1 MHHSSNLRGIVF
13 MVLAGGTFVANDSFM
28 KLVLADT
35 PPMQVLFM
43 RGLAACLWCLPLV
56 FILGYGRDI
65 HRVVNP
71 WVLLRAAFE
80 ILAVTSFILA
90 LNHMPIGDITAI
102 FQISPLF
109 VVIGVSL
116 IWGEKIGPVRTVLIA
131 LGLTGALLVA
141 QPGST
146 SASPYA
152 AFGFL
157 TAIGSALRD
166 LVGRK
171 VPHDIPGIVVALT
184 TIIAVMAVAG
194 LSTASF
200 ENWVPPSN
208 ANILKMLAAGLF
220 LVGGHTFVFLAF
232 RFAKAAAVAPFYY
245 TFTLWAMLSGLVVFG
260 DIPNWLSIIGIMF
273 ILGSGLASVALD
285 QRRKNKGRIAPA
297 L

>member
-1 MHHSSNLRGIVF
+1 MHHTSNLRGITC

-35 PPMQVLFM
+35 PPMQVLLM
-43 RGLAACLWCLPLV
+43 RGMAATLWCLPLV
-56 FILGYGRDI
+56 FILGYGRNI
-65 HRVVNP
+65 HRVINP

-166 LVGRK
+166 LAGRK
-171 VPHDIPGIVVALT
+171 VPHNIPGIVVALT

-194 LSTASF
+194 LSTVSF
-200 ENWVPPSN
+200 ETWVPPSN

-232 RFAKAAAVAPFYY
+232 RFTKAAAVAPFYY
-245 TFTLWAMLSGLVVFG
+245 TFTLWAMLSGLIVFG
-260 DIPNWLSIIGIMF
+260 DIPNWLSILGIVL
-273 ILGSGLASVALD
+273 ILTSGLASIALD
-285 QRRKNKGRIAPA
+285 QRTKIKGRISPA

>member
-1 MHHSSNLRGIVF
+1 MHHTSNLRGIVF

-28 KLVLADT
+28 KLVLADA

-43 RGLAACLWCLPLV
+43 RGLAAFLWCLPLV

-116 IWGEKIGPVRTVLIA
+116 IWGEKIGPLRTVLIA

-166 LVGRK
+166 LAGRK
-171 VPHDIPGIVVALT
+171 VPHNIPGIVVALT
-184 TIIAVMAVAG
+184 TIIAVMVVAG
-194 LSTASF
+194 LSTVGF
-200 ENWVPPSN
+200 ETWVPPSN

-260 DIPNWLSIIGIMF
+260 DIPNWLSIIGIAF

-285 QRRKNKGRIAPA
+285 QRIKNKGRIAPA

>member
-1 MHHSSNLRGIVF
+1 MTVSPNLRGIAC
-13 MVLAGGTFVANDSFM
+13 MIMAGCTFVANDSFM
-28 KLVLADT
+28 KLVLADA

-43 RGLAACLWCLPLV
+43 RGAAASFWCLPLV
-56 FILGYGRDI
+56 FILGYGREI
-65 HRVVNP
+65 HRVINP

-80 ILAVTSFILA
+80 IFAVTSFILA

-116 IWGEKIGPVRTVLIA
+116 IWGEKIGAIRTVLIA

-166 LVGRK
+166 LAGRK
-171 VPHDIPGIVVALT
+171 VPHSIPGIVVALT
-184 TIIAVMAVAG
+184 TIIAVMTIAG
-194 LSTASF
+194 LSTVSF
-200 ENWVPPSN
+200 ETWVPPSN

-232 RFAKAAAVAPFYY
+232 RFTKAATVAPFYY
-245 TFTLWAMLSGLVVFG
+245 TFTLWAMLSGLIVFG
-260 DIPNWLSIIGIMF
+260 DTPNWLSILGIVL
-273 ILGSGLASVALD
+273 ILTSGLASIALD
-285 QRRKNKGRIAPA
+285 QRAKIKGRISPA

>member
-1 MHHSSNLRGIVF
+1 MHHTSNLRGIVF

-28 KLVLADT
+28 KLVLADA

-43 RGLAACLWCLPLV
+43 RGLAAFLWCLPLV

-116 IWGEKIGPVRTVLIA
+116 IWGEKIGPLRTVLIA

-166 LVGRK
+166 LAGRK
-171 VPHDIPGIVVALT
+171 VPHNIPGIVVALT
-184 TIIAVMAVAG
+184 TIIAVMVAAG
-194 LSTASF
+194 LSTVGF
-200 ENWVPPSN
+200 ETWVPPSN

-260 DIPNWLSIIGIMF
+260 DIPNWLSIIGIAF

-285 QRRKNKGRIAPA
+285 QRIKNKGRIAPA

>member
-1 MHHSSNLRGIVF
+1 MHHPSNLRGIVF

-35 PPMQVLFM
+35 PPMQVLLM
-43 RGLAACLWCLPLV
+43 RGMAATLWCLPLV

-65 HRVVNP
+65 HRVINP

-116 IWGEKIGPVRTVLIA
+116 IWGEKIGPIRTALIA

-166 LVGRK
+166 LAGRK
-171 VPHDIPGIVVALT
+171 VPHSIPGIVVALT

-194 LSTASF
+194 LSTISF
-200 ENWVPPSN
+200 ETWVPPSN

-245 TFTLWAMLSGLVVFG
+245 AFTLWAMLSGLVVFG
-260 DIPNWLSIIGIMF
+260 DIPNWLSIIGIVF
-273 ILGSGLASVALD
+273 ILGSGLASVAYD
-285 QRRKNKGRIAPA
+285 QRTKNKGRISPA

>member
-35 PPMQVLFM
+35 PPMQVLLM
-43 RGLAACLWCLPLV
+43 RGMAATLWCLPLV

-65 HRVVNP
+65 HRVFNP

-116 IWGEKIGPVRTVLIA
+116 IWGEKIGPIRTALIA

-166 LVGRK
+166 LAGRK
-171 VPHDIPGIVVALT
+171 VPHGIPGIVVALT

-194 LSTASF
+194 LSTVSF
-200 ENWVPPSN
+200 ETWVPPSN

-260 DIPNWLSIIGIMF
+260 DIPNWLSIIGIVF

-285 QRRKNKGRIAPA
+285 QRTKNKGRIAPA

>member
-1 MHHSSNLRGIVF
+1 MHHTSNLRGIVF

-28 KLVLADT
+28 KLVLADA

-43 RGLAACLWCLPLV
+43 RGLAAFLWCLPLV

-116 IWGEKIGPVRTVLIA
+116 IWGEKIGPLRTVLIA

-166 LVGRK
+166 LAGRK
-171 VPHDIPGIVVALT
+171 VPHNIPGIVVALT
-184 TIIAVMAVAG
+184 TIIAVMVAAG
-194 LSTASF
+194 LSTVGF
-200 ENWVPPSN
+200 ETWVPPSN

-260 DIPNWLSIIGIMF
+260 
-273 ILGSGLASVALD
+273 
-285 QRRKNKGRIAPA
+285 
-297 L
+297 

>member
-13 MVLAGGTFVANDSFM
+13 MVLAGGTFVTNDSFM

-65 HRVVNP
+65 HRVINP

-116 IWGEKIGPVRTVLIA
+116 IWGEKIGPVRMVLIA

-141 QPGST
+141 QPGSA

-157 TAIGSALRD
+157 TAVGSALRD
-166 LVGRK
+166 LAGRK
-171 VPHDIPGIVVALT
+171 VPHSIPGIVVALT

-194 LSTASF
+194 LSTVSF
-200 ENWVPPSN
+200 ETWVPPSN

-260 DIPNWLSIIGIMF
+260 DIPNWLSIIGIVF

-285 QRRKNKGRIAPA
+285 QRTKNKGRIAPA

>member
-1 MHHSSNLRGIVF
+1 

-35 PPMQVLFM
+35 PPMQVLLM
-43 RGLAACLWCLPLV
+43 RGMAATLWCLPLV
-56 FILGYGRDI
+56 FILGFGRYI
-65 HRVVNP
+65 HRVINP

-90 LNHMPIGDITAI
+90 LKHMPIGDITAI

-116 IWGEKIGPVRTVLIA
+116 IWGEKIGLIRTVLIA

-166 LVGRK
+166 LAGRK

-184 TIIAVMAVAG
+184 TIIAVMTVGG
-194 LSTASF
+194 LLTLSF
-200 ENWVPPSN
+200 EIWVPPSN

-245 TFTLWAMLSGLVVFG
+245 AFTLWAMLSGFVVFG
-260 DIPNWLSIIGIMF
+260 DIPNWLSTIGIVL

-285 QRRKNKGRIAPA
+285 QRRIKQ
-297 L
+297 

>member
-1 MHHSSNLRGIVF
+1 

-28 KLVLADT
+28 KLVLADA

-43 RGLAACLWCLPLV
+43 RGLAAFLWCLPLV

-116 IWGEKIGPVRTVLIA
+116 IWGEKIGPLRTVLIA

-166 LVGRK
+166 LAGRK
-171 VPHDIPGIVVALT
+171 VPHNIPGIVVALT
-184 TIIAVMAVAG
+184 TIIAVMVVAG
-194 LSTASF
+194 LSTVGF
-200 ENWVPPSN
+200 ETWVPPSN

-260 DIPNWLSIIGIMF
+260 DIPNWLSIIGIAF

-285 QRRKNKGRIAPA
+285 QRIKNKGRIAPA

>member
-43 RGLAACLWCLPLV
+43 RGLAAFLWCLPLV

-65 HRVVNP
+65 HRVLDP
-71 WVLLRAAFE
+71 WILLRAAFE

-166 LVGRK
+166 IVGRK
-171 VPHDIPGIVVALT
+171 VPHNIPGIVVALT
-184 TIIAVMAVAG
+184 TIIAVMVAAG
-194 LSTASF
+194 LSTVSF
-200 ENWVPPSN
+200 ETWVPPSN

-232 RFAKAAAVAPFYY
+232 RFAKAATVAPFYY

-260 DIPNWLSIIGIMF
+260 DIPNWLSIIGIVF
-273 ILGSGLASVALD
+273 ILGSGLASVAHD
-285 QRRKNKGRIAPA
+285 KRTKNKGRIAPA

>member
-1 MHHSSNLRGIVF
+1 MHHTSNLRGIVF

-28 KLVLADT
+28 KLVLADA

-43 RGLAACLWCLPLV
+43 RGMAAFLWCLPLV

-116 IWGEKIGPVRTVLIA
+116 IWGEKIGPLRTVLIA

-166 LVGRK
+166 LAGRK
-171 VPHDIPGIVVALT
+171 VPHNIPGIVVALT
-184 TIIAVMAVAG
+184 TIIAVMVVAG
-194 LSTASF
+194 LSTVGF
-200 ENWVPPSN
+200 ETWVPPSN

-260 DIPNWLSIIGIMF
+260 DIPNWLSIIGIAF

-285 QRRKNKGRIAPA
+285 QRIKNKGRIAPA

>member
-1 MHHSSNLRGIVF
+1 MHHPSNLRGIVF

-35 PPMQVLFM
+35 PPMQVLLM
-43 RGLAACLWCLPLV
+43 RGMAATLWCLPLV

-65 HRVVNP
+65 HRVINP

-157 TAIGSALRD
+157 TAVGSALRD
-166 LVGRK
+166 LAGRK
-171 VPHDIPGIVVALT
+171 VPHNIPGIVVALT

-194 LSTASF
+194 LSTVSF
-200 ENWVPPSN
+200 ETWVPPSN

-260 DIPNWLSIIGIMF
+260 DIPNWLSIIGIVF

-285 QRRKNKGRIAPA
+285 RRTKNKGRIAPA

>member
-1 MHHSSNLRGIVF
+1 MHHPSNLRGIVF

-35 PPMQVLFM
+35 PPMQVLLM
-43 RGLAACLWCLPLV
+43 RGMAATLWCLPLV

-116 IWGEKIGPVRTVLIA
+116 IWGEKIGPVRMVLIA

-166 LVGRK
+166 LAGRK
-171 VPHDIPGIVVALT
+171 VPHNIPGIVVALT
-184 TIIAVMAVAG
+184 TIIAVMTVAG
-194 LSTASF
+194 LSTVSF
-200 ENWVPPSN
+200 ETWVQPSN

-260 DIPNWLSIIGIMF
+260 DIPNWLSIIGIVF

-285 QRRKNKGRIAPA
+285 QRTKNKGRIAPA

>member
-1 MHHSSNLRGIVF
+1 MHHTSNLRGIVF

-35 PPMQVLFM
+35 PPMQVLLM
-43 RGLAACLWCLPLV
+43 RGMAATFWCLPLV

-90 LNHMPIGDITAI
+90 LKHMPIGDITAI
-102 FQISPLF
+102 FQISPLL
-109 VVIGVSL
+109 VVVGVSL
-116 IWGEKIGPVRTVLIA
+116 IWGEKIGPVRIVLIA

-171 VPHDIPGIVVALT
+171 VPHNIPGIVVALT
-184 TIIAVMAVAG
+184 TIIAVMVAAG
-194 LSTASF
+194 LSTVSF
-200 ENWVPPSN
+200 ETWVPPSN

-260 DIPNWLSIIGIMF
+260 DIPNWLSMIGIAL

-285 QRRKNKGRIAPA
+285 QRTKAKGRIAPA

>member
-1 MHHSSNLRGIVF
+1 MHHPSNLRGIVF

-35 PPMQVLFM
+35 PPMQVLLM
-43 RGLAACLWCLPLV
+43 RGMAATLWCLPLV

-65 HRVVNP
+65 HRVINP

-116 IWGEKIGPVRTVLIA
+116 IWGEKIGPIRTALIA

-166 LVGRK
+166 LAGRK
-171 VPHDIPGIVVALT
+171 VPHSIPGIVVALT

-194 LSTASF
+194 LSTISF
-200 ENWVPPSN
+200 ETWVPPSN

-245 TFTLWAMLSGLVVFG
+245 AFTLWAMLSGLVVFG
-260 DIPNWLSIIGIMF
+260 DIPNWLSIIGIVF

-285 QRRKNKGRIAPA
+285 QRTKNKGRISPA

>member
-1 MHHSSNLRGIVF
+1 
-13 MVLAGGTFVANDSFM
+13 MVLAGGTFVTNDSFM
-28 KLVLADT
+28 KLVLANT

-65 HRVVNP
+65 HRVLNP

-141 QPGST
+141 QPGSA
-146 SASPYA
+146 SASPYT

-171 VPHDIPGIVVALT
+171 VPHNIPGIVVALT
-184 TIIAVMAVAG
+184 TIIAVMTVAG
-194 LSTASF
+194 LSTVSF
-200 ENWVPPSN
+200 ETWVPPSN

-260 DIPNWLSIIGIMF
+260 DIPNWLSIIGVLF

-285 QRRKNKGRIAPA
+285 QHTKNKGRIAPA

>member
-1 MHHSSNLRGIVF
+1 MHHTSNLRGIVF

-35 PPMQVLFM
+35 PPMQVLLM
-43 RGLAACLWCLPLV
+43 RGMAATLWCLPLV
-56 FILGYGRDI
+56 FMLGYGRDI

-90 LNHMPIGDITAI
+90 LKHMPIGDITAI
-102 FQISPLF
+102 FQISPLL
-109 VVIGVSL
+109 VVVGVSL
-116 IWGEKIGPVRTVLIA
+116 IWGEKIGPVRTALIA

-171 VPHDIPGIVVALT
+171 VPHNIPGIVVALT
-184 TIIAVMAVAG
+184 TIIAVMVAAG
-194 LSTASF
+194 VSTVSF
-200 ENWVPPSN
+200 ETWVPPSN

-232 RFAKAAAVAPFYY
+232 RLAKAAVVAPFYY
-245 TFTLWAMLSGLVVFG
+245 TFTLWAMLSGFVVFS
-260 DIPNWLSIIGIMF
+260 DIPNWLAMIGIAL

-285 QRRKNKGRIAPA
+285 QRTKAKGRIAPA